1 MNRQRWLRTRR
12 RLKKRSAYRASLPTQ
27 QQWDEFKA
35 AAPKPYADYV
45 PDMPWE
51 RRL

>member
-12 RLKKRSAYRASLPTQ
+12 RLGAHQEDRVRRVLAARRVE
-27 QQWDEFKA
+27 EFSKV
-35 AAPKPYADYV
+35 APKPYADYV

-51 RRL
+51 RR